1 MRRRATHVHAG
12 VRRTTATHTTVVAT
26 VLYMCVFVYTYYT
39 VYTQT
44 DTIVQYVS
52 QRASVSCRKPL
63 VRYPLNKQLVK
74 YTIDSI
80 AVPVSIFKL

>member
-12 VRRTTATHTTVVAT
+12 VRRTTATHTVVAT
-26 VLYMCVFVYTYYT
+26 VYVRVCIHIL
-39 VYTQT
+39 YTQT
-44 DTIVQYVS
+44 ESSHTPSYVS

-63 VRYPLNKQLVK
+63 VRYPLNKQSVK